1 MTTSL
6 ATFAKLQRSL
16 SIELSTIAGA
26 EQAESYLQFIDA
38 ELEALDNDDAS
49 AYCEGPYLQY
59 SEVMAGLDAEHGESL
74 QLFLMNQQEAVE
86 FMLEENE
93 YN

>member
-16 SIELSTIAGA
+16 TIELSTVTNA
-26 EQAESYLQFIDA
+26 EQASSYLEFVTT
-38 ELEALDNDDAS
+38 ELEALDNNDIS

-59 SEVMAGLDAEHGESL
+59 SETMFELDAEHGESL
-74 QLFLMNQQEAVE
+74 QMFLLGQQEALE
-86 FMLEENE
+86 FMIDENE